1 MKFAAKSLLLLIT
14 LAATYAFAQTANT
27 PIKHVIVVIQENRTP
42 DNLFQDINL
51 VNAGGD
57 IAYHGFGYCHLSGE
71 TGHHNHQVT
80 LKALSLASCDNPG
93 HLHPDWQNMYEQGNM
108 DGACNNGT
116 GTTCTTVPY
125 PCPFGDHT
133 KNCSQYT
140 YVENT
145 AQDPVVQPYWDI
157 AEKYGFANY
166 MFQTNQGP
174 SFPAHQFVFGGSSV
188 PVYPSDTH
196 QNNSYFYHDNFVAN
210 NPVDPQNTND
220 KIPGDDTGCITQ
232 YSTQSISWID
242 PGLNNWTPAY
252 PFSYPCYDHATLTDL
267 LDNNQLGWKYYG
279 RAKNTIWEAPTAI
292 SHICVPG
299 NGTSP
304 GDICTGTEWRSN
316 FAAVL
321 PPSPPQNDAMA
332 MVLEDIENCNLPAV
346 SWVIPDGSW
355 SDHGGKNSDFKG
367 PFWAAAIVNAVGA
380 GGNCDNPVGYW
391 ADTVILVVW
400 DDWGGYYDHVLP
412 WNCNSSGQCTGYPNP
427 SQPDSG
433 RQYVYGFR
441 VPLLVISAYTQ
452 PGFIS
457 GKCQAVGNCQNEVAP
472 HVHDFGSILNFIEYA
487 FGSGGKN
494 IGVGEIEPSYHYADH
509 WAPDAFPSCPISTC
523 PYSLSDFFGGFATQ
537 YQFQQISLPPAFC
550 NNQIC
555 YNAEWFENF
564 NGTVTDPDDDA
575 IDP

>member
-174 SFPAHQFVFGGSSV
+174 SFPAHQFLFGGSSV

-232 YSTQSISWID
+232 YSTQSR
-242 PGLNNWTPAY
+242 
-252 PFSYPCYDHATLTDL
+252 
-267 LDNNQLGWKYYG
+267 QL
-279 RAKNTIWEAPTAI
+279 R
-292 SHICVPG
+292 
-299 NGTSP
+299 
-304 GDICTGTEWRSN
+304 
-316 FAAVL
+316 
-321 PPSPPQNDAMA
+321 
-332 MVLEDIENCNLPAV
+332 
-346 SWVIPDGSW
+346 
-355 SDHGGKNSDFKG
+355 
-367 PFWAAAIVNAVGA
+367 
-380 GGNCDNPVGYW
+380 
-391 ADTVILVVW
+391 
-400 DDWGGYYDHVLP
+400 
-412 WNCNSSGQCTGYPNP
+412 
-427 SQPDSG
+427 
-433 RQYVYGFR
+433 
-441 VPLLVISAYTQ
+441 Q
-452 PGFIS
+452 PG
-457 GKCQAVGNCQNEVAP
+457 GLLG
-472 HVHDFGSILNFIEYA
+472 
-487 FGSGGKN
+487 
-494 IGVGEIEPSYHYADH
+494 
-509 WAPDAFPSCPISTC
+509 
-523 PYSLSDFFGGFATQ
+523 
-537 YQFQQISLPPAFC
+537 
-550 NNQIC
+550 
-555 YNAEWFENF
+555 
-564 NGTVTDPDDDA
+564 
-575 IDP
+575 